1 MLESVGQSDAEGKA
15 NKMTSENATTGGSSE
30 ATEHSLALLLRDH
43 TAALS
48 AISIVSLILGL
59 PLAAN
64 MLWNLREKYYNLSFW
79 F

>member
-1 MLESVGQSDAEGKA
+1 MLESVGQSEAEGKA
-15 NKMTSENATTGGSSE
+15 NNKMSSENTTTEGTAA

-64 MLWNLREKYYNLSFW
+64 MLWNLREKYYNLSF
-79 F
+79 